1 MLEKWTGLLSWMKS
15 LRTILSNFLGKR
27 TGEYWC

>member
-27 TGEYWC
+27 MDE